1 MSTATATPDAIDV
14 RDHAL
19 DAYAI
24 LTTDIGQCCE
34 LESTRYALD
43 VIHMA
48 PCVDAGQVYLAATNS
63 KTLAVVRTEGAC
75 SESKNQRLIPRQHIP
90 RLKKH
95 WKQGMN
101 SAQIYQGKWK
111 STVKPECDS
120 NRAYDDGRFPQ
131 YRDLFQKVD
140 KDNCVSV
147 SIDAEALLKVAKAL
161 NSVEDGSTVVSLLI
175 STEQTEAE
183 SAIPV
188 RPSGKNS
195 DTTNAIGLLMPC
207 ATAWSSSDLSRSKTV
222 DDWNNEVEKLH
233 ASVDTE

>member
-1 MSTATATPDAIDV
+1 MTTATATPDAIDV

-24 LTTDIGQCCE
+24 MTTDLGQCCE
-34 LESTRYALD
+34 LDSKRYALD

-48 PCVDAGQVYLAATNS
+48 PCVDSDQVYLASTNS
-63 KTLAVVRTEGAC
+63 KSLAVVRTEGAC
-75 SESKNQRLIPRQHIP
+75 SESINQRLIPRHHIP
-90 RLKKH
+90 RLKTH
-95 WKQGMN
+95 WKQGVN
-101 SAQIYQGKWK
+101 SAQLYQGKWK
-111 STVKPECDS
+111 STVQPECDQR
-120 NRAYDDGRFPQ
+120 RAYDNGRFPT

-140 KDNCVSV
+140 KDTCVSV
-147 SIDAEALLKVAKAL
+147 SIDAEELLKVAKAL
-161 NSVEDGSTVVSLLI
+161 NSVEDGSTVVTLLI

-188 RPSGKNS
+188 RPSGKNG

-222 DDWNNEVEKLH
+222 DDWNNEVETLH
-233 ASVDTE
+233 ASIDSK